1 MESLRKTVELE
12 AQVSMALLVLQTAPW
27 LFRDVLCR
35 VLSQRH
41 RISSQGFHP
50 WKRPQA
56 QDQFQS
62 WVALGSV
69 AFDPSLSFVAMTA
82 THVSVSYI
90 CFFLISGQHLE
101 NITVEPNMYA
111 ELCIP
116 GNMHI
121 HMLHECTLAQVQFS
135 TNSLPF
141 SSCREKD

>member
-27 LFRDVLCR
+27 LFRDVLCG

-50 WKRPQA
+50 WTRPQA

-62 WVALGSV
+62 WVELGSV

-82 THVSVSYI
+82 THVPVSYI

-101 NITVEPNMYA
+101 NITVEPNMSR
-111 ELCIP
+111 I
-116 GNMHI
+116 
-121 HMLHECTLAQVQFS
+121 LHTWKHAH
-135 TNSLPF
+135 PHAP
-141 SSCREKD
+141 